1 VSDAVPAAVSGAATA
16 PEGRAMSLTAS
27 PQVGVVLLNY
37 GGSADTLAC
46 LDSLLAQ
53 QRLPARVVIVD
64 NHSPGGDLQRLRQGL
79 GARSAALEAAAARSP
94 LPAAQAWAEGRRD
107 ALEATPAAPRA
118 WLSLVDNGE
127 NGGFAAGNNTG
138 LRLLLREPALTHAWL
153 LNNDTLVP
161 EDCLAALLAAAAAR
175 PAVGLWGATVL
186 DAHAAGGRV
195 QALGGGGM
203 RPRTAE
209 TFHLGAFEGRASVP
223 RTPEAVAD
231 IESRMAYVLGASLFA
246 TRAWLERVGLLAED
260 YFLYYEELDW
270 AWRGRRH
277 GLALGY
283 APAAVVHHKEGATIG
298 TAPEGGSA
306 LSVYHLHRSRMIFC
320 RKHLGLG
327 VLVGSAAAALR
338 DAVRHGLRGRG
349 RLVLP
354 LLRGTWAGLR
364 APRAAA

>member
-1 VSDAVPAAVSGAATA
+1 MTA
-16 PEGRAMSLTAS
+16 EPRR

-46 LDSLLAQ
+46 LDSLLRLQ
-53 QRLPARVVIVD
+53 SLPARVVIVD
-64 NHSPGGDLQRLRQGL
+64 NDSPGGDLQRLQQGL
-79 GARSAALEAAAARSP
+79 AARSAELAAAAARCA
-94 LPAAQAWAEGRRD
+94 LPAQVGWVEERRD
-107 ALEATPAAPRA
+107 RLEAASAAPRA
-118 WLSLVDNGE
+118 WLSLIDNGE

-138 LRLLLREPALTHAWL
+138 LRHLLREPALTHAWL

-186 DAHAAGGRV
+186 DAHAGHGRV

-203 RPRTAE
+203 RPCTAE
-209 TFHLGAFEGRASVP
+209 TFHLGAFQSLASVP
-223 RTPEAVAD
+223 DTPEAVAA
-231 IESRMAYVLGASLFA
+231 IESKMAYVLGASLFA

-270 AWRGRRH
+270 AWRGRQL

-306 LSVYHLHRSRMIFC
+306 LSVFHLHRSRMIFC
-320 RKHLGLG
+320 RKHLGTT
-327 VLVGSAAAALR
+327 VLLASAGAALLQ
-338 DAVRHGLRGRG
+338 AARHLLRGRG
-349 RLVLP
+349 RLVMP

-364 APRAAA
+364 APGIAP